1 MHDARMSDSEMA
13 HHDAI
18 APGDQIKPL
27 LLLSGGSLVAAA
39 GVLVTATGQIGRG
52 WAYIAIGVGAI
63 VIGVKMAQSATRSSE
78 RAGYTAWYT
87 AALGLSLL
95 GGGAAVT
102 LPARDADTGG
112 GQVILFLAAGVLLW
126 MGVTC
131 LVAAVVK
138 SRSAAAP

>member
-1 MHDARMSDSEMA
+1 MA
-13 HHDAI
+13 HHDRI
-18 APGDQIKPL
+18 APGDQIKPRL
-27 LLLSGGSLVAAA
+27 LFFGGSLVAAL

-63 VIGVKMAQSATRSSE
+63 VVGVKMAQSLTGSSG
-78 RAGYTAWYT
+78 RADYMAWYT
-87 AALGLSLL
+87 AGLGLALM

-102 LPARDADTGG
+102 IPARDADSAS

-131 LVAAVVK
+131 LIAAVVK
-138 SRSAAAP
+138 TRRAAPRGAR